1 MIEKRAF
8 QQMWMFGAA
17 GLELE
22 AGGVFALHPRD
33 SRLCHE
39 EMELSAPFVPGF
51 KVEVEPDTG

>member
-1 MIEKRAF
+1 
-8 QQMWMFGAA
+8 MFGAA

-22 AGGVFALHPRD
+22 AGGVFALHPHD